1 MYKSVF
7 QVVLLYGRK
16 LWMVTDTIVV
26 VIEVFHHRTTRRIEG
41 MTERKGNGGEWEWDL
56 VDVLFEVTGSLTI
69 REYVRGR

>member
-1 MYKSVF
+1 
-7 QVVLLYGRK
+7 
-16 LWMVTDTIVV
+16 MVTDTVMV
-26 VIEVFHHRTTRRIEG
+26 VIEVFHHRNTRRIEI

>member
-1 MYKSVF
+1 
-7 QVVLLYGRK
+7 
-16 LWMVTDTIVV
+16 MVTDTVMV
-26 VIEVFHHRTTRRIEG
+26 VIDVFHHRTTRRIEI